1 MPDIQHRPKHGPL
14 AVRSYRLTL
23 ILLQWPAMLLV
34 LLLQRAPVL
43 RAVLNVDLG
52 ASNRIVQILQGALVA
67 ALAAGEV
74 HAQTGATA
82 VSPAR
87 GEEGNPGRGTVGEP
101 FQGAVA
107 IIGAPLTAASYRVTG
122 ELPPGLQVEGLN
134 NEIFNG
140 IAVPITGTPTEAGEY
155 TIFLRAWNMP
165 NLQGDGGQTEFDFS
179 IIIEPRETVGGPE
192 ILASPNSADLAAG
205 APAMFS
211 VNATGEGDLSYQWYR
226 FRSGESDP
234 APIAGAT
241 AATLGMAAVQ
251 AADMGFYFAR
261 VTSGET
267 SIDSEVA
274 ILTLRGG
281 TSRLANLSTRG
292 SVPANGKLIPGFV
305 IDGTGTKEIMVR
317 AAGPL
322 LRGFGVSA
330 AMEDPGLALVST
342 AVGEARLE
350 NDDWE
355 TASNLADL
363 VLASAAVGALPFDPG
378 SKDAAILTS
387 VPLRAQGGSKGYTVE
402 VSATDG
408 AAGIALAEVYDGQ
421 VGEGASRLTNVSARG
436 VSGTGE
442 EALIPG
448 FVISGTGA
456 KTMLIRVVGPTLAD
470 FGVLGTMV
478 DPRLEVIPG
487 GQAFVI
493 AANDDWG
500 GSAELAAAFAA
511 TGAFVFAGEDSR
523 DAAVLVRLPPGAYT
537 VRPTGANSGTGEIL
551 VEAYEVID

>member
-1 MPDIQHRPKHGPL
+1 
-14 AVRSYRLTL
+14 
-23 ILLQWPAMLLV
+23 MLLV
-34 LLLQRAPVL
+34 LLLQRVPVL
-43 RAVLNVDLG
+43 RVIMNADTG
-52 ASNRIVQILQGALVA
+52 APSRIVQILQGVMVA
-67 ALAAGEV
+67 ALAAGEI

-82 VSPAR
+82 ISPAR
-87 GEEGNPGRGTVGEP
+87 GEEGNPGRGTVGEQ

-107 IIGAPLTAASYRVTG
+107 IVGAPVTAASYRVTG
-122 ELPPGLQVEGLN
+122 ELPPGLQIEGLN

-140 IAVPITGTPTEAGEY
+140 VAVPITGTPTEAGEF

-165 NLQGDGGQTEFDFS
+165 NLQGEGGQTEFDFS
-179 IIIEPRETVGGPE
+179 IIIEPREITAAPVILTSPSSLDLPVG
-192 ILASPNSADLAAG
+192 AA
-205 APAMFS
+205 AMFS
-211 VNATGEGDLSYQWYR
+211 VSATGEGDLSYQWYR
-226 FRSGESDP
+226 FRSGEAAP
-234 APIAGAT
+234 APIASAT
-241 AATLGMAAVQ
+241 SATLGLAAVQ
-251 AADMGFYFAR
+251 RADMGFYFAR
-261 VTSGET
+261 VS
-267 SIDSEVA
+267 SDAASVDSQVA
-274 ILTLRGG
+274 ILSLRGG

-305 IDGTGTKEIMVR
+305 IDGTGTKEIVVR

-330 AMEDPGLALVST
+330 AMEDPSLALVST

-355 TASNLADL
+355 AASNLADL
-363 VLASAAVGALPFDPG
+363 VLTSAAVGALPFDTG
-378 SKDAAILTS
+378 SKDAAVLTS
-387 VPLRAQGGSKGYTVE
+387 VPLRTQGGSKGYTVE

-421 VGEGASRLTNVSARG
+421 VGEDASRLTNVSARG
-436 VSGTGE
+436 FSGTGE

-470 FGVLGTMV
+470 FGVPGTMA

-500 GSAELAAAFAA
+500 GTAELEAAFAT
-511 TGAFVFAGEDSR
+511 TGAFAFAEEGSL

-537 VRPTGANSGTGEIL
+537 VRPTGANDGTGEIL